1 MIKLNFNKLT
11 VDQQCDAAFR
21 KLVRLEDILVEVW
34 YLEQRR

>member
-11 VDQQCDAAFR
+11 VDQQCDTAFG
-21 KLVRLEDILVEVW
+21 KLVRLEDISAEVW